1 MVKLRPEILALPA
14 YKQGKAAAGGYKLS
28 SNENPFDPLPGVLEA
43 VDRATRSLHRYPNA
57 AAPELT
63 ARVAATWGVAE
74 DEVIIGAGSVAL
86 LVQFTL
92 AAAGPGDEIVFSWRS
107 FEAYPWMAVLP
118 GATAI
123 RVPNTPDERHDLD
136 AMAAAI
142 TDRTRLVIV
151 CSPNNPTG
159 TIVTQAE
166 FDAFLAK
173 VPDDVLVILDEA
185 YAEFVTDVAAVNGR
199 TLALRH
205 PNLVVLRTF
214 SKAYGLAGLRIGYGV
229 GPASIL
235 AAARTTIIP
244 LSVTDA
250 AQQAAVA
257 SLDRVDELHER
268 VAHIA
273 ARRDRV
279 WAALVEQGWDV
290 PKPHG
295 NFVWLATG
303 EHSERAAEV
312 FSEHGV
318 IVRAYSPDGVRVTI
332 GEDEAVEHVLA
343 AAEEIVQTLQGK
355 GLHLPVR

>member
-14 YKQGKAAAGGYKLS
+14 YKQGKAAAGGFKLS

-63 ARVAATWGVAE
+63 ARIAADWGVTE
-74 DEVIIGAGSVAL
+74 EEVTIGAGSVSL

-92 AAAGPGDEIVFSWRS
+92 AAAGHGDEVLFSWRS
-107 FEAYPWMAVLP
+107 FEAYPWMVVLP
-118 GATAI
+118 GATAVT
-123 RVPNTPDERHDLD
+123 VPNTADARHDLD

-159 TIVTQAE
+159 TAVTTDE
-166 FDAFLAK
+166 FERFMAA
-173 VPDDVLVILDEA
+173 VPTDVLVILDEA
-185 YAEFVTDVAAVNGR
+185 YAEFVTDPAVVDGR
-199 TLALRH
+199 TQVRRH

-214 SKAYGLAGLRIGYGV
+214 SKAYGLAGLRIGYGI
-229 GPASIL
+229 GPADIL
-235 AAARTTIIP
+235 TAARTTNIP

-250 AQQAAVA
+250 AQQAALA
-257 SLDRVDELHER
+257 SLDRKDELHER

-273 ARRDRV
+273 ERRERV
-279 WAALVEQGWDV
+279 WGALVDQGWDV
-290 PKPHG
+290 PRPHG

-303 EHSERAAEV
+303 EHSARAAEV
-312 FSEHGV
+312 FAEHGV
-318 IVRAYSPDGVRVTI
+318 VVRAYLPDGVRITI
-332 GEDEAVEHVLA
+332 GEDESVEHVLA
-343 AAEEIVQTLQGK
+343 AAAEIVETLQGT
-355 GLHLPVR
+355 GPDLRVR